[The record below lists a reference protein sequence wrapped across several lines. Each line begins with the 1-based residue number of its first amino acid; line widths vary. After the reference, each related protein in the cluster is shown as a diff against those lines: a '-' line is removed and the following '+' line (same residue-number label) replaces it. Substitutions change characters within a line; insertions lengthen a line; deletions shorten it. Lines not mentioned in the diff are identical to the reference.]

1 MPCLK
6 LTLTLSLLALGISNA
21 QQIPTSREIVQY
33 SPTQAEA
40 LIQETIEQKFPPA
53 LVDRLA
59 VLLINRPAEFVPRL
73 AAYIG
78 SQYRLDPTAREERL
92 ILTAASLV
100 AYTGDESAL
109 RVVEELIALDR
120 ERFTPLVQ
128 STLDNAQSWRNPY
141 DVAYRASETGGEVVR
156 GELRKWLQSRTE
168 SPISQ
173 RYWAAAMNERYPGGL
188 SEAVLESD
196 PLVSMLDSESK
207 VLMKTRLREESER
220 VKQIRRQ

>member
-1 MPCLK
+1 MLCPKLA
-6 LTLTLSLLALGISNA
+6 LTLALLTPGYLHA

-33 SPTQAEA
+33 SPAQAEA
-40 LIQETIEQKFPPA
+40 LIQETIDQKFPPV

-59 VLLINRPAEFVPRL
+59 VLLINRPAEFVPRI

-78 SQYRLDPTAREERL
+78 SQYGLDRSSREERL
-92 ILTAASLV
+92 ISTAASLV

-109 RVVEELIALDR
+109 RVAEELIALDS

-128 STLDNAQSWRNPY
+128 STLNNAQSWRNPY
-141 DVAYRASETGGEVVR
+141 GVAYRAAETGGEVVR
-156 GELRKWLQSRTE
+156 GELREWLQSRTE

-196 PLVSMLDSESK
+196 PLVSMLDTESK
-207 VLMKTRLREESER
+207 ALMKTRLRDESER
-220 VKQIRRQ
+220 VRQLNRQ

>member
-1 MPCLK
+1 MRCHSL
-6 LTLTLSLLALGISNA
+6 LLSLVALGTASA

-33 SPTQAEA
+33 SPAQAEA
-40 LIQETIEQKFPPA
+40 LIRETIDQKFPPV

-78 SQYRLDPTAREERL
+78 SQYQLDAAAREERL
-92 ILTAASLV
+92 ISTAASLV

-109 RVVEELIALDR
+109 RVVEELITLDR

-128 STLDNAQSWRNPY
+128 STLNNAQSWRNPY
-141 DVAYRASETGGEVVR
+141 EVAYRASETGGEVVR

-196 PLVSMLDSESK
+196 PLLSMLETDTK
-207 VLMKTRLREESER
+207 PVMKTRLREESER
-220 VKQIRRQ
+220 VRQLRRQ